1 MNKRWLGRHTL
12 SAEEPLSA
20 ITKIPVLGSVY
31 LSLGKNF
38 ENSVF
43 LLMRQ
48 NRLSTTSSPIINVS
62 QLVRLPLSLNMGE
75 N

>member
-1 MNKRWLGRHTL
+1 MNKRWLGRHPL
-12 SAEEPLSA
+12 LAEEPLSA

-38 ENSVF
+38 ENSEF
-43 LLMRQ
+43 LLKRQ
-48 NRLSTTSSPIINVS
+48 NRFSITSGRIINVS
-62 QLVRLPLSLNMGE
+62 QLVRLPLSLSMDE